1 MNKRLILITTLFFLL
16 SLVVPIGLNAE
27 EEEKPSPTVSRDKI
41 EGLREEIE
49 KKVQEKLD
57 DIVSQQEK
65 KGWIGTITEVT
76 ATGFEMEVDE
86 ETRTVTLN
94 DEASVIGEDRQEI
107 EFDDLA
113 IEDRVIA
120 MGYKQIDG
128 TLDGRR
134 IVIVE
139 EKEQRV
145 RQSVFGTVTEMAE
158 QDEIMLVKNGSEKYE
173 LIFDE
178 DSVLE
183 QRTNGETEEIDY
195 EDLTADQKVA
205 AVVSSTDG
213 NTATYTVEKLL
224 VVSSP
229 EPTEEPAA
237 TETEPE
243 ATDSGTTSSETGTT
257 AAE

>member
-1 MNKRLILITTLFFLL
+1 MFFLL
-16 SLVVPIGLNAE
+16 SLIAPMKWDAE
-27 EEEKPSPTVSRDKI
+27 EKTSPSPTVSRDKI

-65 KGWIGTITEVT
+65 RGWIGIITEVT
-76 ATGFEMEVDE
+76 ATGFKIEVNE
-86 ETRTVTLN
+86 EARTVTLS
-94 DEASVIGEDRQEI
+94 DEATVIDQNRQEI

-113 IEDRVIA
+113 AEDRVIA
-120 MGYKQIDG
+120 MGYEQIDG

-134 IVIVE
+134 IVIVD
-139 EKEQRV
+139 EKEPRV
-145 RQSVFGTVTEMAE
+145 RQSIFGTVTETAE

-178 DSVLE
+178 NSVLE
-183 QRTNGETEEIDY
+183 QRTNGETKEIEY

-205 AVVSSTDG
+205 AVVSPTDG

-229 EPTEEPAA
+229 EPAQ
-237 TETEPE
+237 EPE
-243 ATDSGTTSSETGTT
+243 AETGTTSTETGSTASESGTTASETGTT
-257 AAE
+257 ATE